1 MEYILRQNF
10 ENINYDDF
18 YNKGYQIIPDVLNEK
33 AINQFKEKLINVYNK
48 QLVDFD
54 VEQIKEIGEQ
64 NTVRSP
70 FLYDK
75 DFYSIFYNSFT
86 KQVVEDILGTY
97 AILSLQNG
105 IIIDEFQKHHQSFYH
120 RDLIHQEF
128 TSSRP
133 LAINIYYCLTDYFKS
148 NGGTSFIPFS
158 HKVSKMPMTY
168 KAETPEVEA
177 GSVILFD
184 SMTYHKAGVNKTHKK
199 RFGINTMY
207 TLPFIKQQINYPFA
221 LGQKTT
227 DQKLNRLLGF
237 ESKEFLNVNNF
248 RQYRLDRNLIEK

>member
-75 DFYSIFYNSFT
+75 DFYSIFYKYF
-86 KQVVEDILGTY
+86 IL
-97 AILSLQNG
+97 
-105 IIIDEFQKHHQSFYH
+105 II
-120 RDLIHQEF
+120 
-128 TSSRP
+128 
-133 LAINIYYCLTDYFKS
+133 
-148 NGGTSFIPFS
+148 
-158 HKVSKMPMTY
+158 
-168 KAETPEVEA
+168 
-177 GSVILFD
+177 
-184 SMTYHKAGVNKTHKK
+184 
-199 RFGINTMY
+199 
-207 TLPFIKQQINYPFA
+207 
-221 LGQKTT
+221 
-227 DQKLNRLLGF
+227 
-237 ESKEFLNVNNF
+237 
-248 RQYRLDRNLIEK
+248 